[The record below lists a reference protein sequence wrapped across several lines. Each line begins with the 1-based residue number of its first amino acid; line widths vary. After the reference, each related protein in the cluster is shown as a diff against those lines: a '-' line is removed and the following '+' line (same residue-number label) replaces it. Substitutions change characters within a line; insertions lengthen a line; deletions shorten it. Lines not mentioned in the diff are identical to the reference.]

1 LRFYRSATGCCS
13 GCSGPRLRGRGCTAC
28 AVARKLHSGKQ
39 SYTKGKGEDRKE
51 EVSFID
57 CTAFS
62 KTAETAAEYL
72 KKGRS
77 VHVEGRLQQERWESQ
92 DGKKMSKV
100 KVIVERLTFVG
111 GKGEAPAAAPA
122 DEEFQG

>member
-1 LRFYRSATGCCS
+1 MSGMNKVIVLGNLTRDPEMKYTGS
-13 GCSGPRLRGRGCTAC
+13 GTAVC
-28 AVARKLHSGKQ
+28 DMGIALNHV
-39 SYTKGKGEDRKE
+39 TGKGDQRKE

-57 CTAFS
+57 LTAFG

-77 VHVEGRLQQERWESQ
+77 VIVEGRLQQDRWE
-92 DGKKMSKV
+92 DKEGHKRSKV

-111 GKGEAPAAAPA
+111 NDKATENAKP
-122 DEEFQG
+122 EEDI